1 MNQDFLLVAY
11 FWNLR
16 QSNNRRKHKKWQK
29 QLFASRDKYT
39 HLNLMIDSVLD
50 PTDLRGLLRMDKSD
64 FDNLLA
70 MVAPLI
76 KRQDSQFRQAITPI
90 ERLMVTLRFLAT
102 GLNFEQLK
110 FSAAI
115 SPQSLGRII
124 PETCEAIVQC
134 LRKYIKMPTNSE
146 EWKVIAKRFEERWN
160 FPHCVGAWDG
170 KHIRIAAPP
179 NCGSYHYNYKNFH
192 SVVLMACVNADR
204 QFMFVHVG
212 TNGRMSDGGVLADTG
227 FYGKIDRGYY
237 NLPAPDN
244 FGNVERMPYVFIG
257 DEAFSLKNIF

>member
-1 MNQDFLLVAY
+1 MA
-11 FWNLR
+11 
-16 QSNNRRKHKKWQK
+16 KK
-29 QLFASRDKYT
+29 LFASRDKYT

-90 ERLMVTLRFLAT
+90 ERLM
-102 GLNFEQLK
+102 
-110 FSAAI
+110 
-115 SPQSLGRII
+115 
-124 PETCEAIVQC
+124 
-134 LRKYIKMPTNSE
+134 MPTNSE

-170 KHIRIAAPP
+170 KHIRS
-179 NCGSYHYNYKNFH
+179 GTTKLRFLSLYYKNFH

-244 FGNVERMPYVFIG
+244 FGNVERMPYVFMVMRH
-257 DEAFSLKNIF
+257 FH